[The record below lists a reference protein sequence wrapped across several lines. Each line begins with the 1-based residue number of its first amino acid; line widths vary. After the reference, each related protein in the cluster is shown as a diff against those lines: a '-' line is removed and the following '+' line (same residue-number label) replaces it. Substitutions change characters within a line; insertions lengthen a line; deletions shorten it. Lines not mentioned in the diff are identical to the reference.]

1 MTKSLKDFN
10 GRMLLVGC
18 GNMAGAMLG
27 RWLKA
32 GLDPAA
38 VTIVDPFAAPR
49 EGIAQYASLAEWLGA
64 GGGAEWIMLGM
75 KPHQLGDVANE
86 LAAVVTGD
94 THLVSTLE
102 GEIGRASGR
111 EGGCQYV

>member
-1 MTKSLKDFN
+1 MTKSLKDFT
-10 GRMLLVGC
+10 GRLLLVGC

-49 EGIAQYASLAEWLGA
+49 EGIAQFASLAEWLGA
-64 GGGAEWIMLGM
+64 GGAAERSGE
-75 KPHQLGDVANE
+75 HTSE
-86 LAAVVTGD
+86 LQSLMRSSYAVFCLKQKKNKNKD
-94 THLVSTLE
+94 
-102 GEIGRASGR
+102 
-111 EGGCQYV
+111 

>member
-1 MTKSLKDFN
+1 MTKSLKDFT

-49 EGIAQYASLAEWLGA
+49 AGVAQFASLAEWIGA
-64 GGGAEWIMLGM
+64 GGAAEWIMPGM
-75 KPHQLGDVANE
+75 KPQQLGDVAND
-86 LAAVVTGD
+86 LAGVGTGE
-94 THLVSTLE
+94 TPHLSV
-102 GEIGRASGR
+102 RA
-111 EGGCQYV
+111 GG